1 MALTGYHGD
10 LRVNSGLPQNV
21 YQLNK
26 SKMTQFTDKSGNKL
40 AQRMLPGETMT
51 LPDGAGSITF
61 EKDVKEWASFQ
72 ISQQPGN
79 GLALAGAVAA
89 IAGLTGSLFIQRRR
103 VWVRAVRGEDGVTVV
118 EMAGLGRSESA
129 RLPEELADLAVTLT
143 AQAPPAAPAPEAPEA
158 DPEVDPEADSEA
170 PEADPEADPEAV
182 PEPAEEPAEDPAP
195 SGEADK

>member
-1 MALTGYHGD
+1 
-10 LRVNSGLPQNV
+10 
-21 YQLNK
+21 
-26 SKMTQFTDKSGNKL
+26 
-40 AQRMLPGETMT
+40 MT
-51 LPDGAGSITF
+51 LPGGAGSITF

-72 ISQQPGN
+72 VSQQPGN
-79 GLALAGAVAA
+79 GLALTGAIAA

-129 RLPEELADLAVTLT
+129 KLPEELGDLAVALT
-143 AQAPPAAPAPEAPEA
+143 ADAPPAPDA
-158 DPEVDPEADSEA
+158 DPED
-170 PEADPEADPEAV
+170 V